1 MRRGFSTILNGVND
15 LSTIMT
21 QRFIINKDL
30 PTCNKCEFY
39 YISKKSKLPGY
50 CTKFGDKNILTGEIT
65 FQFASVSRTNTN
77 MCGKNGIYY
86 VGSNLTTS

>member
-50 CTKFGDKNILTGEIT
+50 CTKFGEKNIITGAIKYVYAQEIR
-65 FQFASVSRTNTN
+65 ADEDL
-77 MCGKNGIYY
+77 CGKRGLYY
-86 VGSNLTTS
+86 SEKISNN